1 MLEAFKMNC
10 WKLVMNAFSS
20 VLSSYHFRYI
30 RLFLLSVLLEFR
42 RQGVHQSHPVKGKAA
57 RAKSRSAMGLAL

>member
-1 MLEAFKMNC
+1 
-10 WKLVMNAFSS
+10 MNAFSS